1 MDRITSVCI
10 MKEICVRVPEW
21 MLELID
27 ALVKRGIFTTRS
39 EFVRFAIRLT
49 LYRYET
55 VLEEIYKHS
64 HSIKVLSS
72 QKRGKN

>member
-1 MDRITSVCI
+1 
-10 MKEICVRVPEW
+10 MKEICVRVPMW

-27 ALVKRGIFTTRS
+27 ALVKRGIFTIRS

-49 LYRYET
+49 LYRYEA

-64 HSIKVLSS
+64 HRAGSPNHPP
-72 QKRGKN
+72 KRRKRK